1 MYKKFNRHSDV
12 LPSGF
17 SINSPKSSFH
27 NPLNK
32 ENLEYTSLGSRIRR
46 SQAGMDVLGVQV
58 VPEFDDKSSEDIDVR
73 TVCKMDAFDQAEMYG
88 SAIESENKLE

>member
-17 SINSPKSSFH
+17 SVSSPKSDYH

-32 ENLEYTSLGSRIRR
+32 ENLEYNSLGSRIRR
-46 SQAGMDVLGVQV
+46 SHAGIDVLGVQV
-58 VPEFDDKSSEDIDVR
+58 VPEFDDKDVDDIDAR
-73 TVCKMDAFDQAEMYG
+73 TVSKMDAFDVAEILG
-88 SAIESENKLE
+88 SKVETDSPIE